1 MMKNWKQSMVLL
13 VVVLALMIVS
23 VGTAGAQDGVT
34 GEPAPG
40 FDLGEWISQNDV
52 VIAVVVIAALLVGI
66 LRPAINRLVDGL
78 AASVPEGFAKDAV
91 MSVKDAVSGALER
104 YIEARQADA
113 ALTPSPLDDAAW
125 KSLQEQLDELNARLD
140 DLLKAQSAQPVG

>member
-1 MMKNWKQSMVLL
+1 MNKRNMGLI
-13 VVVLALMIVS
+13 VVVLALLMAA
-23 VGTAGAQDGVT
+23 VGLVGAQDVPPV
-34 GEPAPG
+34 EPAPG
-40 FDLGEWISQNDV
+40 IDLGEWVNENDV
-52 VIAVVVIAALLVGI
+52 VIAVVVIGALLVGI

-91 MSVKDAVSGALER
+91 VSVKDAVAGALER

-125 KSLQEQLDELNARLD
+125 KSLQEQLDELNARFD
-140 DLLKAQSAQPVG
+140 DLLKAQSAHG